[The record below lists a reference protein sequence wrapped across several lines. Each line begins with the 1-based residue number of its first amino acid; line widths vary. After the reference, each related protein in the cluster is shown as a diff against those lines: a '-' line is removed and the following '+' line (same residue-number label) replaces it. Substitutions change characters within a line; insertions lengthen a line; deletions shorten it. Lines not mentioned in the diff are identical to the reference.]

1 MSSENKRREDRT
13 VIALPLAFDS
23 GAGVTRN
30 VAPTGIFF
38 WTEST
43 PAFAVGDRVNI
54 TLEVVRSG
62 RKIKPKCQGEIVR
75 VETKDGQAGVAV
87 RIVDSEI
94 DVESE

>member
-13 VIALPLAFDS
+13 VIALPLAFDN

-43 PAFAVGDRVNI
+43 PAFAVGDRVSI

-75 VETKDGQAGVAV
+75 VETRDGEAGVAV

-94 DVESE
+94 DVDSK

>member
-13 VIALPLAFDS
+13 VIALPLAFDN

-75 VETKDGQAGVAV
+75 VETRDGEAGVAV

-94 DVESE
+94 DVDSK